1 MPTFDRL
8 QIGLTG
14 SVEPSNFTIE
24 IYEWNITSASAQLRT
39 TVASGVTRTTLSTY
53 NGGTLNGSNYGIS
66 GITGNDYYL
75 KLTANN
81 TCHTDASLSLREPAY
96 ALSVHNQ
103 VPITSMYGS
112 GNVLPVTFTGG
123 IPPTVTTSQS
133 HYDLANFDDV
143 FYLADDATNFP
154 TVGYGTTFS
163 TNFTFTHLGTYDLSD
178 TLQTGKW
185 SNGVLDVSSMT
196 LEQTQT
202 SPYKTYRV
210 LANQTPGI
218 EADNTGTTYYSQYRL
233 TFNPSNTSRTF
244 IIYWAGSNV

>member
-24 IYEWNITSASAQLRT
+24 IYEWNVTSVSAQLRT
-39 TVASGVTRTTLSTY
+39 TVATGVTRTTLSTY

-75 KLTANN
+75 KLTADN
-81 TCHTDASLSLREPAY
+81 TCHTNATLSLREPAY
-96 ALSVHNQ
+96 ALSVHSQ
-103 VPITSMYGS
+103 VPITSMYGA
-112 GNVLPVTFTGG
+112 GNVLPGIYTGY
-123 IPPTVTTSQS
+123 PTAYSNSTA
-133 HYDLANFDDV
+133 HHDIANFDDV
-143 FYLADDATNFP
+143 FYLADDAPSYP
-154 TVGYGTTFS
+154 TVGAGSVFS
-163 TNFTFTHLGTYDLSD
+163 SNFTFTHLGTYDLSD

-185 SNGVLDVSSMT
+185 ANGLLDISSFT
-196 LEQTQT
+196 LEQNQS

-210 LANQTPGI
+210 YAQQTPGI
-218 EADNTGTTYYSQYRL
+218 QADNTGSTYYSQYRL

-244 IIYWAGSNV
+244 TIYWAGSNV